1 MPKEIFDE
9 EEFLNIAKS
18 LAVECRIKKSGDKV
32 KLKLRTPK
40 HLYTYKTE
48 TSKAESLLNQI
59 EIEKI
64 EL

>member
-1 MPKEIFDE
+1 MPKEIFSE

-18 LAVECRIKKSGDKV
+18 ATECRIKKTGDIV

-40 HLYTYKTE
+40 HLYTYKTD
-48 TSKAESLLNQI
+48 TTKAESLISQI

>member
-1 MPKEIFDE
+1 MPKEIFSE
-9 EEFLNIAKS
+9 EEFLNIAKT
-18 LAVECRIKKSGDKV
+18 LAVECRIKKSGDNV

-48 TSKAESLLNQI
+48 TRKAESLLSQI

>member
-1 MPKEIFDE
+1 MPKEIFNE
-9 EEFLNIAKS
+9 EEFLKIAKE
-18 LAVECRIKKSGDKV
+18 LAIECRIKKSGDNV

-40 HLYTYKTE
+40 HLYTYKTD
-48 TSKAESLLNQI
+48 TTKAESLISQI

>member
-1 MPKEIFDE
+1 MPKEIFNE
-9 EEFLNIAKS
+9 EKFLEIAKS
-18 LAVECRIKKSGDKV
+18 LAIECRIKKTGDIV

-48 TSKAESLLNQI
+48 TSKAESLLSQI

>member
-1 MPKEIFDE
+1 MPKEIFTE

-18 LAVECRIKKSGDKV
+18 LAVECRIKKSGDAV

-40 HLYTYKTE
+40 HLYTYKIE
-48 TSKAESLLNQI
+48 TSKAESLLSQI

>member
-1 MPKEIFDE
+1 MPKEIFKE

-48 TSKAESLLNQI
+48 TSKAESLLSQI

>member
-9 EEFLNIAKS
+9 AEFLNIAQNS
-18 LAVECRIKKSGDKV
+18 ADLCRIKKSKDIV

-40 HLYTYKTE
+40 HLYTFKT
-48 TSKAESLLNQI
+48 TPAKAEELLKQI
-59 EIEKI
+59 EIEQV